1 MHPEHHFWKVG
12 DGLFSL
18 GQKRGGRVHAFLVD
32 DGNELTLIDTLY
44 DDDANY
50 IVKVI
55 QNIGRNVSDL
65 KNIIITHAH
74 RSHLGGLA
82 ALKTLSKAT
91 VWAHEWESDIIA
103 GQRKAQAIPFFPR
116 RPFRTSLRVW
126 FPFQFGLALGLGRH
140 TDCEVDRFL
149 TDGAS
154 VGPLTIC
161 HTPGHSPGHLSMF
174 WKERRTLFAG
184 DSIATWPDLSLGWP
198 AFNLNKLQH
207 WESLHK
213 IREFDPEIIAVG
225 HGEPAT
231 GEQVAQLH
239 EKIRSARPDGLP

>member
-1 MHPEHHFWKVG
+1 MRSEHNFWRVG

-18 GQKRGGRVHAFLVD
+18 GQKRGGRVHAFLVEHQ
-32 DGNELTLIDTLY
+32 GKLTLIDTLY
-44 DDDANY
+44 DTDARY
-50 IVKVI
+50 IVEVI
-55 QNIGRNVSDL
+55 QRMGREVRDL
-65 KNIIITHAH
+65 ENIIITHAH

-82 ALKTLSKAT
+82 ALKMLSKAT

-116 RPFRTSLRVW
+116 RPYRISLRVW
-126 FPFQFGLALGLGRH
+126 FPLQFGLALGLGRH
-140 TDCEVDRFL
+140 PACEVDRFL
-149 TDGAS
+149 KDGAS

-184 DSIATWPDLSLGWP
+184 DSIATWPELSLGWP
-198 AFNLNKLQH
+198 AFNLNKRQH
-207 WESLHK
+207 YDSLHK

-239 EKIRSARPDGLP
+239 EKIQSARPD

>member
-1 MHPEHHFWKVG
+1 MHPEHHFWQMG

-18 GQKRGGRVHAFLVD
+18 GQKKGGRVHAFLVED
-32 DGNELTLIDTLY
+32 QGKLTLIDTLY
-44 DDDANY
+44 DTDASF

-55 QNIGRNVSDL
+55 QQMGRKVDDL
-65 KNIIITHAH
+65 ENIIITHAH

-82 ALKTLSKAT
+82 DLKTRSKAT

-103 GQRKAQAIPFFPR
+103 GQRKAQAVPFFPR
-116 RPFRTSLRVW
+116 RPYRTSLRVW
-126 FPFQFGLALGLGRH
+126 FPFQFGLALGLGPH
-140 TDCEVDRFL
+140 PACEVDEFL
-149 TDGAS
+149 TDGDS

-161 HTPGHSPGHLSMF
+161 HAPGHSPGRLSIF

-198 AFNLNKLQH
+198 AFNLNKRQH
-207 WESLHK
+207 YKSLHK
-213 IREFDPEIIAVG
+213 IMEFDPEIIAVG

-239 EKIRSARPDGLP
+239 EKIQSARPDGLP